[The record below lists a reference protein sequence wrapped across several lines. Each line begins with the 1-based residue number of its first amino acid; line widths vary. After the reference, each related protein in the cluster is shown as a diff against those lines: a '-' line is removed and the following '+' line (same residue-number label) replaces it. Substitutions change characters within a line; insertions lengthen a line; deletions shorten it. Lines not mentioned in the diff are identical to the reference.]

1 MSAAHPTTPDVPAAT
16 RVVDL
21 VVEHVWHVVHGR
33 AFAFCAATAAA
44 FVVFFAR
51 APGAWVTP
59 MFFAEDR
66 KWTSL
71 LLTHGFWHTVFDAR
85 PDYAVFGN
93 VAVLWTGV
101 RLCDLF
107 GGGDPL
113 DIPRWQALASYA
125 LFAMVVSLP
134 VLLLPGRLPRGTL
147 PAVWALGVLMPLG
160 IHDASWSGFEIL
172 GRATN
177 VGFAALP
184 VAFLLL
190 WVRLTPVAPR
200 PPWRTALLD
209 AGLLACVATN
219 PMCIVLVPVAAVPI
233 VRSLAAARSRA
244 ALGAVG
250 RRLARDPDAWSLGML
265 VVGALACS
273 GGASAARGDGG
284 LTLPPFD
291 RAVELGLARSMLY
304 ALTWPIYRWLN
315 TDRTL
320 LLAGIALWLSWR
332 FGRSRHRLLHAG
344 GLALL
349 AVASAVLVACRREL
363 SEILVGYR
371 TTFPDR
377 YFYAQ
382 YLVGLPLVATFAA
395 DVAARLAPRGAVARL
410 PLAGLY
416 ALVVIAAIREPPWRV
431 PDSQFIVDD
440 DGCFARSAAR
450 AVAARAWRDPA
461 GAPAADGRF
470 VGIPSHPRFPDEI
483 LLPRD
488 EVVRAVARRRAAP
501 RVAAASPAVR

>member
-1 MSAAHPTTPDVPAAT
+1 M
-16 RVVDL
+16 
-21 VVEHVWHVVHGR
+21 
-33 AFAFCAATAAA
+33 
-44 FVVFFAR
+44 
-51 APGAWVTP
+51 
-59 MFFAEDR
+59 
-66 KWTSL
+66 
-71 LLTHGFWHTVFDAR
+71 LT
-85 PDYAVFGN
+85 
-93 VAVLWTGV
+93 
-101 RLCDLF
+101 C
-107 GGGDPL
+107 
-113 DIPRWQALASYA
+113 
-125 LFAMVVSLP
+125 
-134 VLLLPGRLPRGTL
+134 
-147 PAVWALGVLMPLG
+147 
-160 IHDASWSGFEIL
+160 
-172 GRATN
+172 
-177 VGFAALP
+177 
-184 VAFLLL
+184 
-190 WVRLTPVAPR
+190 
-200 PPWRTALLD
+200 
-209 AGLLACVATN
+209 
-219 PMCIVLVPVAAVPI
+219 
-233 VRSLAAARSRA
+233 
-244 ALGAVG
+244 
-250 RRLARDPDAWSLGML
+250 
-265 VVGALACS
+265 
-273 GGASAARGDGG
+273 
-284 LTLPPFD
+284 
-291 RAVELGLARSMLY
+291 
-304 ALTWPIYRWLN
+304 
-315 TDRTL
+315 
-320 LLAGIALWLSWR
+320 
-332 FGRSRHRLLHAG
+332 